1 MYKNFYFKLL
11 SFFVTSGFMIAS
23 ELDGK
28 KHGYYKI
35 ISFSFKRIREIL
47 LSYLIVVF
55 FTLLFMALF
64 VNANN
69 YDELVDRTIEA
80 LFFYFNITP
89 PSDTV
94 MFNRMVCIYNYVFNK
109 TILVWRL
116 SLFFTQLAIM
126 CRIAF
131 FSINTITI

>member
-1 MYKNFYFKLL
+1 
-11 SFFVTSGFMIAS
+11 MIAS

-109 TILVWRL
+109 TILV
-116 SLFFTQLAIM
+116 
-126 CRIAF
+126 
-131 FSINTITI
+131 